1 MRIIAGSLK
10 GRRIPFNPGKY
21 GGARTTPEMV
31 KKAAF
36 SILGEDL
43 TGENFLDLFACSG
56 QIGLEAL
63 SRGARV
69 VANEPDKRRCRFIA
83 DLVARWELDDHV
95 RVTCQPAQ
103 KAIALLDSE
112 GLQFDAV
119 YLDPPYGGEVGGTA
133 PAVGVLTAIG
143 GAALVRGDGAVLV
156 QHAAR
161 IDLPPSALA
170 LAFVKRRT
178 YGDSALTLYRASGV

>member
-10 GRRIPFNPGKY
+10 GRRIPFNPGKH
-21 GGARTTPEMV
+21 GGARTTSEMV

-43 TGENFLDLFACSG
+43 TGTHFLDLFACCG

-69 VANEPDKRRCRFIA
+69 VVNEPDKRRCRFIA
-83 DLVARWELDDHV
+83 NLVAGWELDDHI
-95 RVTCQPAQ
+95 RVTSQPAQ

-112 GLQFDAV
+112 GLQFDV
-119 YLDPPYGGEVGGTA
+119 IYLDPPYRGEVGGTA
-133 PAVGVLTAIG
+133 PAVGALTAIG
-143 GAALVRGDGAVLV
+143 GSALARANGAVMV

-161 IDLPPSALA
+161 VELPPSAVA

-178 YGDSALTLYRASGV
+178 YGDTALTLYRASPV